1 MSPTNKNLKE
11 IKAEIKS
18 IKKDI
23 LKDLQNSD
31 AESLEEDFYALM
43 DCHDRMRNHFKES
56 LYQTSS
62 ESEET
67 RVVE

>member
-1 MSPTNKNLKE
+1 
-11 IKAEIKS
+11 
-18 IKKDI
+18 
-23 LKDLQNSD
+23 
-31 AESLEEDFYALM
+31 M

-67 RVVE
+67 RVIE